1 MKPLF
6 SRSIRSALVLL
17 ALLAASAAVLAAQQ
31 PFYLHDQDTVL
42 FYGDSITEQ
51 RLYTT
56 FVETFVVTR
65 YPQLN
70 VRFVNSAWGGENA
83 PGGNGGPA
91 GLRLTRDVLPYKP
104 TVMTVMLGMNDG
116 GYIAFDEAR
125 FKRYTAG
132 MEHILQVVKSAFP
145 NLRVTLLEPSPYDDV
160 TQEPQFPGGY
170 NGVLVRYGQYVR
182 ELARRNQMLVA
193 DLNAPVVEMLKK
205 ANALDPAG
213 AKALIP
219 GRIHPSPGAHL
230 VMAEALL
237 KAWGA
242 SPIVSVV
249 EIDASSKQV
258 AKAENTSVTGLTVG
272 STISWSQ
279 KDAALPMLVSLRDR
293 SLPIGPRRGAATMDL
308 ALKSS
313 DFMEALNQETLRV
326 RGLEGAEVHAEDRR
340 KRGRLFQPRPAC
352 RWPQP
357 GRAADPH
364 GEAGARRPP
373 AHAEAG
379 RHSRNAV
386 EAAPGGFAKRQLGP
400 AARRPGRSRCH
411 GRRVGRTPAGGRTAR
426 RLLIRAN
433 SRMRSRAS

>member
-1 MKPLF
+1 MKRL
-6 SRSIRSALVLL
+6 LVLL
-17 ALLAASAAVLAAQQ
+17 ALLAASVAALAAQQ
-31 PFYLHDQDTVL
+31 SFYLHDKDTVL

-56 FVETFVVTR
+56 FVETFVLTR

-83 PGGNGGPA
+83 PGGNGGSA
-91 GLRLTRDVLPYKP
+91 DVRLTRDVLPYKP

-116 GYIAFDEAR
+116 GYVAFDEER

-132 MEHILQVVKSAFP
+132 MEHILQVVKEAFP
-145 NLRVTLLEPSPYDDV
+145 NVRVTLLEPSPYDDV
-160 TQEPQFPGGY
+160 TEEPQFPGGY

-193 DLNAPVVEMLKK
+193 DLNGPVVEMLKK

-219 GRIHPSPGAHL
+219 GRIHPSAGGHL

-249 EIDASSKQV
+249 EIDTASKQV
-258 AKAENTSVTGLTVG
+258 ARAENTTVTGLTVG
-272 STISWSQ
+272 STVAWSQ

-293 SLPIGPRRGAATMDL
+293 SLPIGSRRGAATMDL

-313 DFMEALNQETLRV
+313 DFMEALNQETLCI
-326 RGLEGAEVHAEDRR
+326 RGL
-340 KRGRLFQPRPAC
+340 
-352 RWPQP
+352 
-357 GRAADPH
+357 
-364 GEAGARRPP
+364 AGARYTLKINGSVAGSFSREQLEQGLNLAGLPTPMMRQSLGVHLLTLKRGDVHEMRWKQLQVALHDDNLSRLP
-373 AHAEAG
+373 AVLEGLDAMDE
-379 RHSRNAV
+379 
-386 EAAPGGFAKRQLGP
+386 EL
-400 AARRPGRSRCH
+400 AARQRAAAQPVPCSYE
-411 GRRVGRTPAGGRTAR
+411 
-426 RLLIRAN
+426 LIPE
-433 SRMRSRAS
+433 